1 MKNTHSS
8 LDYRRTVR
16 SPLSLRTTRLAL
28 LVVLWA
34 FATGCVAPKRAIF
47 VVPRRCLKIDAQSF
61 TRPCVQ
67 RPDGKLLCDGVVVTA
82 TCVAVSH

>member
-1 MKNTHSS
+1 MKNTNTCP
-8 LDYRRTVR
+8 DYRRALR
-16 SPLSLRTTRLAL
+16 SPVSLLTTRLAL
-28 LVVLWA
+28 LVVFWA

-67 RPDGKLLCDGVVVTA
+67 RADGKLLCDGVVVTT
-82 TCVAVSH
+82 TCIQVSR